1 KLDTFDHFWNLQ
13 RRLFTSRC
21 SSYAPLVY
29 DVMLD
34 YTSDASEA
42 LVFQYRCCRQQRQ
55 LDEQRSGFNDDL
67 MVDNWRPPPEAP
79 HNTGTAVDADST
91 NARCYRVIST
101 PAF

>member
-1 KLDTFDHFWNLQ
+1 MEAVHHPRLLKLDTFDHFWNLQ

-42 LVFQYRCCRQQRQ
+42 L
-55 LDEQRSGFNDDL
+55 
-67 MVDNWRPPPEAP
+67 
-79 HNTGTAVDADST
+79 
-91 NARCYRVIST
+91 
-101 PAF
+101 